1 MFSFVTDKL
10 QEKATNIPNSLKLLI
25 FVSTNE
31 LTYWQTEQSLYSCC
45 ACAHVVN
52 YHYSSPAWRQLISW
66 QLIYYACPWGWPV
79 CYVHIPIGIDIL
91 VICSKLYSEV
101 TCNNA
106 AANCTNNGKLVNLST
121 WYRFP
126 MAIWLSTDRHNIDVV
141 SLYIAQGVWKSH
153 MHVHPNLSPQLDR
166 LRCQS
171 IRVMQHWC
179 PANLDQPT

>member
-1 MFSFVTDKL
+1 MYWWILKSSLFDNLNREQKTFFHSSSCNFLIEVYITMFSFVTDKL

-106 AANCTNNGKLVNLST
+106 AANCTIMGSLWT
-121 WYRFP
+121 CQH
-126 MAIWLSTDRHNIDVV
+126 DIDF
-141 SLYIAQGVWKSH
+141 LWPFDY
-153 MHVHPNLSPQLDR
+153 QL
-166 LRCQS
+166 
-171 IRVMQHWC
+171 IGII
-179 PANLDQPT
+179 